1 MAVIIQTPTMG
12 EILKEE
18 FMDPLGISAYRLAHE
33 IFVPVSRIQDII
45 HDRRQI
51 TVDTSLRLGKF
62 FGVSDDYFLK
72 MQNDINLRNARIEL
86 EEELSKI
93 RYVREWF
100 CGLNYNGSQ
109 AETVAKLII
118 KR

>member
-18 FMDPLGISAYRLAHE
+18 FMDPLGISAYRLARE

-93 RYVREWF
+93 RLY
-100 CGLNYNGSQ
+100 
-109 AETVAKLII
+109 K
-118 KR
+118 

>member
-1 MAVIIQTPTMG
+1 MANRIATPTIG

-18 FMDPLGISAYRLAHE
+18 FMEPLGVSAYKLAHE
-33 IFVPVSRIQDII
+33 IFVPVSRIQDIL

-62 FGVSDDYFLK
+62 FGVSDSYFLK
-72 MQNDINLRNARIEL
+72 MQDDINLRNARVEL

-93 RYVREWF
+93 RIY
-100 CGLNYNGSQ
+100 
-109 AETVAKLII
+109 K
-118 KR
+118 